1 MKLRLRCLSVTL
13 DAPCSSTD
21 ELGSMLATHAA
32 KPNVYVGCMKSGEIF
47 TEPSQ
52 KWHEPEWWKF
62 GDSKTYFRHATG
74 QVYGI
79 TKNVAYY
86 ISINR

>member
-1 MKLRLRCLSVTL
+1 MYRGH
-13 DAPCSSTD
+13 SSAD
-21 ELGSMLATHAA
+21 ELGTMLATHAE
-32 KPNVYVGCMKSGEIF
+32 KPNMYVGCMKSGEIF
-47 TEPSQ
+47 TEPTQ
-52 KWHEPEWWKF
+52 KWNEPEWWKF